1 MMLQNAA
8 NNLKDH
14 LMQTDEVMEGYDQFL
29 DNTSPKT
36 IIQNIP
42 I

>member
-1 MMLQNAA
+1 MMQV
-8 NNLKDH
+8 
-14 LMQTDEVMEGYDQFL
+14 DEQPEGYDQFL
-29 DNTSPKT
+29 DHTSPKT